1 MKDRPG
7 VTPRNSGLKALAD
20 LMEPER
26 KFRFKLERDVL
37 ESPPRR
43 H

>member
-1 MKDRPG
+1 MLPNE
-7 VTPRNSGLKALAD
+7 V
-20 LMEPER
+20 MEPLL

-43 H
+43 Q